1 MQVQSMEKNMFIQ
14 EEKKIEIIKYQNNE
28 KIENST
34 NRLTP

>member
-1 MQVQSMEKNMFIQ
+1 MFIQ

-28 KIENST
+28 KVENSA

>member
-28 KIENST
+28 KVENSA